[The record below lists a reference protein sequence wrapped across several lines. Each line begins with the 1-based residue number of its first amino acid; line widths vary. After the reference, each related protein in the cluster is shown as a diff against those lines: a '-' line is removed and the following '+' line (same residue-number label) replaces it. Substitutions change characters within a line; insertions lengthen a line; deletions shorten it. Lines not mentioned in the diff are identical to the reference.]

1 MLLPPVPT
9 VRVPPPDTTPVSP
22 LTPRRAFLYS
32 FLAPGYSQSVL
43 GRNKAATGFLLFE
56 AISLAMIRESA
67 ADVREARRLQN
78 DTVVVSWVDASG
90 RALAVPDTA
99 PILFGDREVRS
110 RRAHVED
117 WIAVLVANHLFAG
130 ADAYVAAH
138 LWDVKA
144 RVGMRV
150 APSRGDSAARLHRM
164 VNRDVRSSAPIGV
177 FDSGIGGLTVAH
189 EIIRQLPR
197 ESIVYFGD
205 TARVPYGPKSPD
217 TVRRYSR
224 EITAFLRDEGVEG
237 AGHRL

>member
-1 MLLPPVPT
+1 VLLPPVPT
-9 VRVPPPDTTPVSP
+9 VRVAPLDTTPVSP

-32 FLAPGYSQSVL
+32 FLVPGYSQSVL

-67 ADVREARRLQN
+67 ADVREAQRLQN

-90 RALAVPDTA
+90 RALATPDTA
-99 PILFGDREVRS
+99 AILFGDREVRS

-144 RVGMRV
+144 RVGLRV
-150 APSRGDSAARLHRM
+150 APSR
-164 VNRDVRSSAPIGV
+164 V
-177 FDSGIGGLTVAH
+177 
-189 EIIRQLPR
+189 QLLA
-197 ESIVYFGD
+197 SI
-205 TARVPYGPKSPD
+205 AW
-217 TVRRYSR
+217 
-224 EITAFLRDEGVEG
+224 
-237 AGHRL
+237 